1 MKPTVLLWDIDGT
14 LISTA
19 GIGRRALEGTFE
31 RRWGRSDVLQFPFDG
46 MTDPLILRQGMAALG
61 MDAAEIDREFAHT
74 LEIYL
79 DVLAEACVAAQ
90 SFRIHAGI
98 EAALAL
104 VAGRP
109 GFSVGLG
116 TGNVEPGAR
125 LKLAPVGLNRHFSFG
140 GYGSDHGDRA
150 QLIAIGA
157 DRGAARLGLP
167 RAECRVVVIGDTP
180 KDIAAAQAIGAE
192 SIAVATGSFT
202 VPALA
207 AAGATWALGN
217 LADPLAA
224 TLLLEGKSARPS

>member
-19 GIGRRALEGTFE
+19 GAGRRAIERAFE
-31 RRWGRSDVLQFPFDG
+31 RRFGRCDVLKFPFDG
-46 MTDPLILRQGMAALG
+46 MTDPSILRQGMAGLG
-61 MDAAEIDREFAHT
+61 MDAAAIDREFAAT

-79 DVLAEACVAAQ
+79 DVLAEICGGSQ

-104 VAGRP
+104 VAGRA
-109 GFSVGLG
+109 GFEVGLG

-125 LKLAPVGLNRHFSFG
+125 LKLAPVGLNGYFAFG
-140 GYGSDHGDRA
+140 GFGSDHGDRA

-157 DRGAARLGLP
+157 DRGAARLGVP
-167 RAECRVVVIGDTP
+167 RAECRVVIIGDTP

-202 VPALA
+202 VAALREHRP
-207 AAGATWALGN
+207 TWAIAN
-217 LADPLAA
+217 LADPSAA
-224 TLLLEGKSARPS
+224 MAILEGRAALPQ